1 MVEERRIYRPLGRML
16 KEAGLVTEKQLE
28 QALEEQ
34 RTSGKFLGRVLIELG
49 FVSEED
55 VLQALGFQ
63 AGIETVDLDNLEI
76 QRNVIDKISASV
88 AKIYNIIPVRFENN
102 TLAIAIADPL
112 NINIMDDLQF
122 MLDCKVKSVVAKE
135 DSIIRALQKYYGTEV
150 ESMSDL
156 IATME
161 QEIPEVTA
169 AAEEE
174 LDIASLREMAAQ
186 APVVKLVALILSQSV
201 KDHASDIHFE
211 PFEDEFR
218 IRYRIDGVLYDMVP
232 PPKRL
237 AIPVTC
243 RIKVMADMDIA
254 ERRLPQDGHMPL
266 RIGQKNIDFRVS
278 TLPTVFGESVVLRVL
293 DKTVVSLDLNQIGF
307 PADVLLKLRQI
318 IAKPNGI
325 VIATGPTGCG
335 KTTTLYSCLREVNS
349 VEVKILT
356 TEDPVEYD
364 MPGIIQVQIKPKIK
378 LTFAS
383 CLRSFLRQDPD
394 IIMVG
399 EIRDTET
406 AQIAIQASLTGH
418 LVFST
423 LHTNDAP
430 GTITRLMDM
439 EVEPFLITS
448 SIEAIF
454 AQRLV
459 RKICQHCRTE
469 YTADDYV
476 LKELGLTRKNIEG
489 KKLYYGTGCERCNN
503 TGYLGRT
510 AICELFIVNDT
521 IRELILQRVSTSE
534 LRKAA
539 QAFGMRTLREDGL
552 MKIFDGTTTVEEII
566 RETQLAG

>member
-55 VLQALGFQ
+55 VLPALGFQ

-102 TLAIAIADPL
+102 TLTIAIADPL

-169 AAEEE
+169 ITEEE

-254 ERRLPQDGHMPL
+254 EKRLPQDGHMPL

-325 VIATGPTGCG
+325 VLATGPTGCG

>member
-55 VLQALGFQ
+55 VLPALGFQ

-161 QEIPEVTA
+161 QEIPEATA

-174 LDIASLREMAAQ
+174 LDAASLREMAAQ

-243 RIKVMADMDIA
+243 RIKVMAGMDIA
-254 ERRLPQDGHMPL
+254 ERRLPQDGYMPL

-325 VIATGPTGCG
+325 VLATGPTGCG

>member
-169 AAEEE
+169 ITEEE

-325 VIATGPTGCG
+325 VLATGPTGCG